1 MPDSNDSDG
10 NGTKGW
16 LDSLE
21 RLCRI
26 PEEFREEVLPRT
38 AALEMLRCGPETF
51 DLLLEAGLPHGG
63 EEGSELFDR
72 LDLVNLALYSGSR
85 ESVPEQTMG
94 YALRWMHDD
103 PATLST
109 PRRWTY
115 SVELSCDRA
124 DGACGADPTWSIA
137 LPTPDVHGGW
147 VESLEIGPAG
157 ARLTET
163 DIVGSGPGGLRA
175 SGVMVTSGERRTI
188 RSKQL
193 LDIVTEYSHGDY
205 RWARLPEELMARP
218 ELVLSQGYA
227 PCIAACLDLEAK
239 CRAAGFEARTRR
251 GWIMGMLDLAHSWL
265 EVVDEDGA
273 VKTVD
278 PAFVLLA
285 RQHAERPHPDIEA
298 AFTGSLLNRLMP
310 TPHRAD
316 QPING
321 HTCGGTRRRP
331 KHTTQIQAAD
341 DHTGGADRR

>member
-1 MPDSNDSDG
+1 MSEDNRRR
-10 NGTKGW
+10 W

-26 PEEFREEVLPRT
+26 PAEFRDEAVGRP
-38 AALEMLRCGPETF
+38 AALEMLRCGSETL
-51 DLLLEAGLPHGG
+51 DELVNAGLPHGG
-63 EEGSELFDR
+63 EEGAELFDR
-72 LDLVNLALYSGSR
+72 LDLVNLALYSGTK

-103 PATLST
+103 PETLFT

-115 SVELSCDRA
+115 SVELSCDRP
-124 DGACGADPTWSIA
+124 DGCAAEPAWSIA
-137 LPTPDVHGGW
+137 RPTPEVHGGR
-147 VESLEIGPAG
+147 VESLEIGPEG
-157 ARLTET
+157 ATLADD
-163 DIVGSGPGGLRA
+163 DIVGGGPKGLRA

-193 LDIVTEYSHGDY
+193 YDIVTEYARGDY
-205 RWARLPEELMARP
+205 RWARLPEEMMARP
-218 ELVLSQGYA
+218 ELVLPQGYA

-265 EVVDEDGA
+265 EVLDEDGLI
-273 VKTVD
+273 KTVD

-285 RQHAERPHPDIEA
+285 RQQAQHPHPGVEE
-298 AFTGSLLNRLMP
+298 AFTGSLINRLMP

-316 QPING
+316 QPVNG
-321 HTCGGTRRRP
+321 HSCGGARRRP
-331 KHTTQIQAAD
+331 RHVTQIQAAE
-341 DHTGGADRR
+341 DHTKAGR